1 MSEKAYKFRTL
12 TSVDIFPMCKI
23 MDKIGFK
30 KFKDCFQSDEIKN
43 LIGKGPDGI
52 ESVGLAIV
60 IDIAGIVIENIPS
73 CQDDIFEMLASV
85 SNMKKKDIEKME
97 LGTFTEMIFDF
108 FHKPEFKDFFKVVSK
123 LFK

>member
-1 MSEKAYKFRTL
+1 MSEKTYEFRTL

-23 MDKIGFK
+23 MNKIGFK

-43 LIGKGPDGI
+43 LVKKGTEGI

-60 IDIAGIVIENIPS
+60 LDIAGIVIENLPA

-85 SNMKKKDIEKME
+85 SSMKKKDIEKME

-108 FHKPEFKDFFKVVSK
+108 FKKPEFKDFFKVVSK